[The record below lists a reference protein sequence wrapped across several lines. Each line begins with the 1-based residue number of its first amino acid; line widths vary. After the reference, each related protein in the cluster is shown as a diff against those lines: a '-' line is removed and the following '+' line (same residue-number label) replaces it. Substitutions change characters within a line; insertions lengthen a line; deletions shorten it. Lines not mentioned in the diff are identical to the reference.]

1 MDLVRQTR
9 CCAPVPPP
17 GVASRARA
25 GRSVVRLG
33 VALLG
38 LLAACRPSEPAPP
51 PFSPPALTLVP
62 APELRIESPVGSDC
76 NRPSFWIGDTFYQL
90 VSNQHVWRSEGGRD
104 AATAQRFTLTRF
116 ADDHPTF
123 AWDSTRRWYVHD
135 INTDVAPT
143 DTKMRWM
150 ESVYR
155 RPSTGELYGLYH
167 MEEGPYVRCGA
178 PFERPYLSVPH
189 IGLAKSTDDGRS
201 WRDLGLILSD
211 GSFPISCDLPIRFF
225 AGGVGD
231 PSMAVGPDSTHA
243 YIVFTDYSGADP
255 ATQGIQVARLAL
267 ADLDAPLHPDGRSK
281 AMRWHNG
288 AWTGPGLQGTSS
300 PRVGQTWA
308 PTPLGQATPLLPPAR
323 SWQDPEGGGF
333 WGPSLSWNTHLGA
346 FVLLLNNVSGAR
358 AFDAEGNYITYL
370 PDMTAPRPVPSTP
383 QRLQDLPNAPEASW
397 YAQALGDPSTK
408 GTSALTGQD
417 ARLFLGDRSR
427 VLLRFGR

>member
-1 MDLVRQTR
+1 V
-9 CCAPVPPP
+9 
-17 GVASRARA
+17 G
-25 GRSVVRLG
+25 
-33 VALLG
+33 LLG

-51 PFSPPALTLVP
+51 PFSPPTLTLVP

-135 INTDVAPT
+135 INTDVAPS

-155 RPSTGELYGLYH
+155 RPTTGQLYGLYH

-189 IGLAKSTDDGRS
+189 IGLATSTDDGRS

-231 PSMAVGPDSTHA
+231 PSMAVGPDSTYA

-267 ADLDAPLHPDGRSK
+267 ADLDTPLHPDGRSK

-288 AWTGPGLQGTSS
+288 AWNGPGLQGTSS

-397 YAQALGDPSTK
+397 YAQALGDPAMK

>member
-1 MDLVRQTR
+1 MDLVRQQR
-9 CCAPVPPP
+9 RDALGCPPRL
-17 GVASRARA
+17 ALSARTIL
-25 GRSVVRLG
+25 RVVIFG
-33 VALLG
+33 T
-38 LLAACRPSEPAPP
+38 LAACRPAESAPP
-51 PFSPPALTLVP
+51 PFVPPSLTLVLTT
-62 APELRIESPVGSDC
+62 ELRIESPVGSDC
-76 NRPSFWIGDTFYQL
+76 NRPSFWIGDTFHQL

-104 AATAQRFTLTRF
+104 AASAQQFSLTRF

-123 AWDSTRRWYVHD
+123 AWDSTRRWYAHD
-135 INTDVAPT
+135 INSADAPT

-155 RPSTGELYGLYH
+155 RPTTGQLFGLYH

-189 IGLAKSTDDGRS
+189 IGLATSTDDGRS

-231 PSMAVGPDSTHA
+231 PSMAVGPDSTYA
-243 YIVFTDYSGADP
+243 YIVFTDYSGPNP
-255 ATQGIQVARLAL
+255 ATQGIQVARIAL
-267 ADLDAPLHPDGRSK
+267 TDLDAPLHPDGRSK
-281 AMRWHNG
+281 AMRWYNG
-288 AWTGPGLQGTSS
+288 DWTGPGLQGASS
-300 PRVGQTWA
+300 PRVGQSWT
-308 PTPLGQATPLLPPAR
+308 PTPIGQATPLLPPAR

-358 AFDAEGNYITYL
+358 AFDAEGNYLTYI
-370 PDMTAPRPVPSTP
+370 PDMASPAPAPRAPW
-383 QRLQDLPNAPEASW
+383 RLQDLPNAPEASW
-397 YAQALGDPSTK
+397 YVQALGDPAMK
-408 GTSALTGQD
+408 GTSAFTGQD